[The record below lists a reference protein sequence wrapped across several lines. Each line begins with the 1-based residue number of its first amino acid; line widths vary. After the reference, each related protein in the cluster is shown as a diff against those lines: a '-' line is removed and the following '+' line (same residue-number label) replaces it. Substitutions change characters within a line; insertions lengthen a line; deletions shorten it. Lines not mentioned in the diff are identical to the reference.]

1 MSRSASE
8 ELGGHPSLFRISD
21 NWGAGKRAVPGIASN
36 ELEQEGGG
44 RVQERDEVREDFA
57 NDRLAVTRFLGK
69 S

>member
-8 ELGGHPSLFRISD
+8 ELGGHPSLFRLGD